1 MSSKKIT
8 TRIQNKSGKYSEW
21 LLADNFIPMKGEI
34 IIYMPDNEED
44 SRPIAI
50 KVGDG
55 ITLVNELGFAGAG
68 SLVGQPGLDQLQNDW
83 LQNDPDAANYIKN
96 KPIISDTIEENGTTL
111 TTSKGVYDA
120 LQNRVV
126 AQIHYWEANDL

>member
-34 IIYMPDNEED
+34 IVYIPDNEED
-44 SRPIAI
+44 SRPMAI

-55 ITLVNELGFAGAG
+55 ETLVNELEF
-68 SLVGQPGLDQLQNDW
+68 LQNDW
-83 LQNDPDAANYIKN
+83 LQDDPTAANYIKN
-96 KPIISDTIEENGTTL
+96 KPIISDVIEENGETL
-111 TTSKGVYDA
+111 TTSGGVYEA
-120 LQNRVV
+120 LQNRIV
-126 AQIHYWEANDL
+126 AQMHYWEASDL